1 MPSTDA
7 LVSTA
12 TEVPFVGFEGGI
24 GNLEGGGCRWE
35 PRGPEGGSFGGGLL
49 DFVRLED
56 RGDVRVRALALPKS
70 FRGEPERLRGRS
82 GRRNGGSSIDA
93 VSNHRF

>member
-1 MPSTDA
+1 MSSA
-7 LVSTA
+7 GGLVSTA
-12 TEVPFVGFEGGI
+12 AEVPFAGFEGGI
-24 GNLEGGGCRWE
+24 DDLEGGGGRWE

-56 RGDVRVRALALPKS
+56 RGGVRVRALALPKS

-82 GRRNGGSSIDA
+82 GRRDGGSSIDA
-93 VSNHRF
+93 VSNHCF